1 MVLRDWYIQHEN
13 KKRQKEVDDRDL
25 APYQEYLNEAI
36 ERAWAQERE
45 ILGRRE
51 ERRRRPRISLAEA
64 LVKLP
69 IKSLGSLEDRFWDVQ
84 REKRR
89 ADQYRREFLHWL
101 RTTKPHLGL
110 HDPQEQV
117 QRFSEIYKTPFLKA
131 YEEAYQQGLAQGLAE
146 ARRDRAAAH
155 GQPDGHNG
163 KNGS

>member
-1 MVLRDWYIQHEN
+1 MVLRYWYIQHEN

-25 APYQEYLNEAI
+25 SPYQEYLNEAI

-131 YEEAYQQGLAQGLAE
+131 YEQAYQQGLAQGLAE
-146 ARRDRAAAH
+146 ARRDRATAD
-155 GQPDGHNG
+155 GQNNE
-163 KNGS
+163 KEN